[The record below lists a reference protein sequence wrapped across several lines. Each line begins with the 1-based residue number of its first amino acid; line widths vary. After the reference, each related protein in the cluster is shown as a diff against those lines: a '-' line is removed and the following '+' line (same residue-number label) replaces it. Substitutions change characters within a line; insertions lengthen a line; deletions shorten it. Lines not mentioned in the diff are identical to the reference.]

1 VATQVDVALVR
12 PLLSE
17 RVFRWAVHQ
26 TATPIV
32 SQGAGV

>member
-1 VATQVDVALVR
+1 VATRVDVALVR

-26 TATPIV
+26 TTTSIV
-32 SQGAGV
+32 SQEAAV

>member
-1 VATQVDVALVR
+1 VR

-32 SQGAGV
+32 AQEAGV